1 MSKFS
6 FFSALILSAG
16 ILLASNI
23 ALAVPSKDELDVDV
37 QNIKAPPRD
46 IKDILK
52 LVEQTKPDLAIV
64 ERAKKVVATPLPT
77 SQDNEVLNHFYT
89 RRSAAYEDLGNTS
102 EALKNLEIAVNQY
115 PSTAP
120 RLHLND
126 LISLSVLES
135 SVGKQ
140 SKAISIIQK
149 AQAYQLSAL
158 PNLTGFQMTMGRL
171 LLTYYVN
178 SGNFEAAKKTLEMLE
193 GTLGTLKRSRS
204 YMEFGPNWEAAYES
218 ARGIYFSG
226 QGQWLESER
235 SLRRTLHLLEI
246 QYEKVKNS
254 SSKIDAVG
262 DEARKAT
269 DSSNNPRVYV
279 TQISNRELNL
289 ANVLLRQRK
298 LVDAEFYARK
308 SITLSLSSFGSN
320 SIEVARGLRSL
331 AVIVNEQG
339 RYPEAV
345 LLSRVALSTVKAAG
359 ATGANTTLALAQRSL
374 GTALVADG
382 KYTEANQVFE
392 EMASAIKTDPEMAKS
407 YQFGDLDWVL
417 AMLKTGKSNQ
427 AFEMSS
433 EMLKRLESSSDRNS
447 PRVAMVRAFEAASLQ
462 AENKWAEADP
472 AYKASMP
479 ILIDQARNDAE
490 NDTTSI
496 KQQQRMA
503 FLLESYLASLAH
515 TAKTDP
521 NQASSAAA
529 QAFQVADIAR
539 SSGVQRALTAS
550 AARASIKDPQL
561 ASLARQEQDLQR
573 RINTLSELLTGLR
586 SASPDQQLPA
596 VQAKIRSDIEVFK
609 SQRESLKKE
618 IEKKFPDYAELVE
631 PKPASIERTQR
642 LLKADEVLVSWYFA
656 ENVGYVWAISKQG
669 PPQFSQLAIGRK
681 QMAKEVAQLRKALDP
696 GVSTIDEIP
705 PFDVVLAYK
714 LYQEILAPVEAGFKG
729 KKVMLVVPHAELGQ
743 LPISL
748 LVTQATN
755 QPAKGGLVAFTGY
768 KSVPWLTRE
777 IAVAQVPSVTALTAL
792 RSLPEGNPNR
802 KSFIGFGDPYFSA
815 SQEKSAQK
823 SAGTQL
829 ATRGMPL
836 KLRSAP
842 KTAGVSSAE
851 LALLPRLPDT
861 SLEIEEIGRVVG
873 AQPGDIYLHKQAS
886 VKQVTSMDL
895 SDRKVIMFSTHGLVP
910 GELNGLTQ
918 PALAMSSPEVTG
930 DQDDGLL
937 TMDKVIALKLD
948 ADWVV
953 LSACNTAAGEGSGS
967 EAVSGL
973 GRAFFFAGAK
983 ALLVSNWPVDSLASR
998 QLMTD
1003 LFKRQ
1008 QQNQG
1013 LAKSEALRQAMLNQ
1027 VDQGGVKEGNTMK
1040 YSYAHPLFWAPFVV
1054 VGD

>member
-1 MSKFS
+1 MRKHTLIPS
-6 FFSALILSAG
+6 FLIGCG
-16 ILLASNI
+16 ILLFSVT
-23 ALAVPSKDELDVDV
+23 ALATTIKEEVDIEG
-37 QNIKAPPRD
+37 IKAPPRD

-64 ERAKKVVATPLPT
+64 ERAQKVVAMPLPA

-89 RRSAAYEDLGNTS
+89 RRSAAFEDLGSTG
-102 EALKNLEIAVNQY
+102 EALKNLEIAVTQY
-115 PSTAP
+115 PSNNP
-120 RLHLND
+120 RLYLND
-126 LISLSVLES
+126 LIHLSILES
-135 SVGKQ
+135 SVGQQ
-140 SKAISIIQK
+140 SKAITLIQK
-149 AQAYQLSAL
+149 AQAHQLSAL
-158 PNLTGFQMTMGRL
+158 PNSSGFQMSMGRL
-171 LLTYYVN
+171 LLSYYVN
-178 SGNFEAAKKTLEMLE
+178 SGNFEAAQKTLENMNV
-193 GTLGTLKRSRS
+193 TLSNLKRSRV
-204 YMEFGPNWEAAYES
+204 YMEYGPNWEAAYES

-226 QGQWLESER
+226 QGQWVESER
-235 SLRRTLHLLEI
+235 SLRKTLHFLEA
-246 QYEKVKNS
+246 QYQKVKNS
-254 SSKIDAVG
+254 SIKIDVVG
-262 DEARKAT
+262 DEARSAA
-269 DSSNNPRVYV
+269 DASNNPRIYV
-279 TQISNRELNL
+279 SQILNRELNL

-298 LVDAEFYARK
+298 LIDAEYYARK

-331 AVIVNEQG
+331 AIIVNEQG
-339 RYPEAV
+339 RYAEAV
-345 LLSRVALSTVKAAG
+345 LLSRLSLATVKAAG
-359 ATGANTTLALAQRSL
+359 ATGANSTLASAQRSL

-382 KYTEANQVFE
+382 KYAEANQVFE
-392 EMASAIKTDPEMAKS
+392 EMAAGIKTDPEMAKS

-427 AFEMSS
+427 ANEMVSS
-433 EMLKRLESSSDRNS
+433 MLQRQEISADRNS
-447 PRVAMVRAFEAASLQ
+447 PRLAMIRAFDAASLQ
-462 AENKWAEADP
+462 AENKWTEADA
-472 AYKASMP
+472 AYKLSMP

-496 KQQQRMA
+496 KQQQRMT
-503 FLLESYLASLAH
+503 FLLESYLASLAN

-521 NQASSAAA
+521 NQAATAAA
-529 QAFQVADIAR
+529 QAFQIADIAR
-539 SSGVQRALTAS
+539 GSGVQRALTAS

-561 ASLARQEQDLQR
+561 AGLARQEQDLQR

-596 VQAKIRSDIEVFK
+596 VQGKIRSDIEAFK
-609 SQRESLKKE
+609 SQREALKKE

-642 LLKADEVLVSWYFA
+642 LLKADEVLVSWYFS
-656 ENVGYVWAISKQG
+656 ENTGYVWAISKQG
-669 PPQFSQLAIGRK
+669 AQFSQLSIGRK

-705 PFDVVLAYK
+705 PFDVALAFK

-748 LVTQATN
+748 LVTRATN
-755 QPAKGGLVAFTGY
+755 QPAKGGAIAFAGY
-768 KSVPWLTRE
+768 KSVPWLTRD

-802 KSFIGFGDPYFSA
+802 KNFVGFGDPYFSSA
-815 SQEKSAQK
+815 QEKSAQK
-823 SAGTQL
+823 SSLTQF

-842 KTAGVSSAE
+842 KTSGVSSAE

-861 SLEIEEIGRVVG
+861 SLEIEEIAKVVG
-873 AQPGDIYLHKQAS
+873 AQPGDIFLHKQAS

-895 SDRKVIMFSTHGLVP
+895 SDRKVVMFSTHGLVP

-918 PALAMSSPEVTG
+918 PALALSSPDVTG
-930 DQDDGLL
+930 DKDDGLL

-953 LSACNTAAGEGSGS
+953 LSACNTAAGEGAGS

-983 ALLVSNWPVDSLASR
+983 ALLVSNWPVDSVASR
-998 QLMTD
+998 ALMTD
-1003 LFKRQ
+1003 LFKSQ
-1008 QQNQG
+1008 QKAQG
-1013 LAKSEALRQAMLNQ
+1013 TSKAELLRQAMLNQ
-1027 VDQGGVKEGNTMK
+1027 IDQGGMKEGGNMK
-1040 YSYAHPLFWAPFVV
+1040 YAYAHPLFWAPFVV

>member
-1 MSKFS
+1 MRRFTFVITLMLCCSILFGAKFS
-6 FFSALILSAG
+6 FATSI
-16 ILLASNI
+16 
-23 ALAVPSKDELDVDV
+23 KDDLNTE
-37 QNIKAPPRD
+37 NIKAPPRD

-52 LVEQTKPDLAIV
+52 LLEQTKPDLAII
-64 ERAKKVVATPLPT
+64 ERAQKVIATPIPS

-89 RRSAAYEDLGNTS
+89 RRSAAFEDLGNTG
-102 EALKNLEIAVNQY
+102 EALKSLEMAVNQY
-115 PSTAP
+115 PSSNP

-135 SVGKQ
+135 SVGQQ
-140 SKAISIIQK
+140 SKAIAYIQK
-149 AQAYQLSAL
+149 AQAYQLSVL
-158 PNLTGFQMTMGRL
+158 SNLSGFQMSMGRL

-178 SGNFEAAKKTLEMLE
+178 SGNFEAAKKTLQTME
-193 GTLGTLKRSRS
+193 GTLVSLKNSRG
-204 YMEFGPNWEAAYES
+204 YMEYGSNWEAAYES

-235 SLRRTLHLLEI
+235 SLRKTLHLLEA
-246 QYEKVKNS
+246 QYQKVKNS
-254 SSKIDAVG
+254 SSKIDVVG
-262 DEARKAT
+262 DETRSAMDA
-269 DSSNNPRVYV
+269 SNNPRIYV

-298 LVDAEFYARK
+298 LTDAEFYARK

-345 LLSRVALSTVKAAG
+345 LLSKAALTTVRAAG
-359 ATGANTTLALAQRSL
+359 ATGANGTLALALRSL

-382 KYTEANQVFE
+382 KYVEANQVFE
-392 EMASAIKTDPEMAKS
+392 EMASGIKTDADMAKS

-417 AMLKTGKSNQ
+417 AMLKTGKFNQ
-427 AFEMSS
+427 AFDMSS
-433 EMLKRLESSSDRNS
+433 AMLKRLELSSDKNS
-447 PRVAMVRAFEAASLQ
+447 PRAAMVRAFEAASLQ
-462 AENKWAEADP
+462 AEGKWSEADV
-472 AYKASMP
+472 AYKASVP

-490 NDTTSI
+490 NDTSSI
-496 KQQQRMA
+496 KQQQRMT

-515 TAKTDP
+515 IAKTDP
-521 NQASSAAA
+521 SQVASVAA

-539 SSGVQRALTAS
+539 GSGVQRALTAS

-561 ASLARQEQDLQR
+561 AGLARQEQDLQR

-586 SASPDQQLPA
+586 SAPPDQQLPA
-596 VQAKIRSDIEVFK
+596 VQGKVRSDIETFK
-609 SQRESLKKE
+609 SQREALKKE

-631 PKPASIERTQR
+631 PKPATIERTQR
-642 LLKADEVLVSWYFA
+642 LLKPDEVLVSWYFA

-669 PPQFSQLAIGRK
+669 APQFSQLPIGRK

-705 PFDVVLAYK
+705 PFDVALAYK
-714 LYQEILAPVEAGFKG
+714 LYQQILAPVEAGFKG

-755 QPAKGGLVAFTGY
+755 QPAKGGPIAFSAY
-768 KSVPWLTRE
+768 KTVPWLARD
-777 IAVAQVPSVTALTAL
+777 IAVAQIPSVTALTAL

-802 KSFIGFGDPYFSA
+802 KSFVGFGDPYFSGA
-815 SQEKSAQK
+815 QEKSAQK
-823 SAGTQL
+823 NNPTQL
-829 ATRGMPL
+829 ATRGIPL

-861 SLEIEEIGRVVG
+861 SLEIEEIARVVG
-873 AQPGDIYLHKQAS
+873 AQSSDIFLHKQAS

-983 ALLVSNWPVDSLASR
+983 ALLVSNWPVDSVASR

-1008 QQNQG
+1008 QQAQG

-1027 VDQGGVKEGNTMK
+1027 IDQGGMKEGATMK